1 MGRCIRK
8 YKFLIATIPFPP
20 TGGIALMQAGDKR
33 DENWVKSGRALAD
46 NDIER
51 EARLIL
57 GFRHRSLLA
66 RPTQS
71 R

>member
-1 MGRCIRK
+1 
-8 YKFLIATIPFPP
+8 
-20 TGGIALMQAGDKR
+20 MQAGDKR